1 MKKLFEKKQWMML
14 SLMAAL
20 GVAVYLNYYFT
31 SEPLLQAGTSG
42 ETESAASDGES
53 TQSRPL
59 GSASFV
65 QEESASSAA
74 GDDEAKPVQGGVSQA
89 GESAAAKESYFD
101 RARETRT
108 QAREE
113 SVRTLE
119 DTLGGAGASAKEK
132 ATAAEQA
139 TAIAENIL
147 KESNIENL
155 VMAKGFPDCV
165 AFIENGACSVVVS
178 TGELEAAES
187 LQVLEI
193 VMAQT
198 GFAAKNIQITAVKG
212 E

>member
-14 SLMAAL
+14 SLVAAL

-42 ETESAASDGES
+42 EPESSVSEG

-65 QEESASSAA
+65 QEGASSAA
-74 GDDEAKPVQGGVSQA
+74 DGEAKPVQGSVSQA
-89 GESAAAKESYFD
+89 GENAAVAKKGYFD

-113 SVRTLE
+113 AVRTLE

-147 KESNIENL
+147 QESNIENL
-155 VMAKGFPDCV
+155 VMAKGFSDCV

-178 TGELEAAES
+178 AGELKAAEC

-198 GFAAKNIQITAVKG
+198 GLAAKNIQITAAKDK
-212 E
+212 

>member
-14 SLMAAL
+14 SLVAAL

-42 ETESAASDGES
+42 EPESSVSEGTE
-53 TQSRPL
+53 SRPL

-65 QEESASSAA
+65 QGDASSAA
-74 GDDEAKPVQGGVSQA
+74 DADSEAKPVQGSVSQA
-89 GESAAAKESYFD
+89 GENAAAAKEDYFD

-113 SVRTLE
+113 AVRTLE
-119 DTLGGAGASAKEK
+119 DTLCGAGASAKEK
-132 ATAAEQA
+132 STAAERA

-147 KESNIENL
+147 QESNIENL
-155 VMAKGFPDCV
+155 VMAKGFSDCV

-178 TGELEAAES
+178 AGELKAAES

-198 GFAAKNIQITAVKG
+198 GFAAKNIQITAAKG